1 MQSNNVKI
9 SYLPARAPTAGWT
22 VIERTGTRSTGYTER
37 RVAAVGLTMHQA
49 QATADAL
56 SRDAA
61 HGCPRPETTA

>member
-9 SYLPARAPTAGWT
+9 AYLPSRVPTAGWT
-22 VIERTGTRSTGYTER
+22 VIERAGTRSTGYTER